1 MTRVEIIK
9 QLEKTLESID
19 VLMGSI
25 DSDSDESKKLDAQ
38 RKEIS
43 DRMDILIKQVFVE
56 NTQVYGDLTAK
67 ISQINSELQ
76 NSINETENAYKTI
89 NTLTQLMTA
98 IDEIIKIG
106 AKIAA

>member
-25 DSDSDESKKLDAQ
+25 DSDSDESKKLADL

-43 DRMDILIKQVFVE
+43 DRMDILMKQVFVE